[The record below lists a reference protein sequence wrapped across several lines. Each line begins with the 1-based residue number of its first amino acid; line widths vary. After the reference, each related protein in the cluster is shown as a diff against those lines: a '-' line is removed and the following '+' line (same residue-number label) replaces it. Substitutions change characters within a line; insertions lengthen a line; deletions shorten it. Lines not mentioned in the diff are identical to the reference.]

1 MSQGEEGEV
10 GERLE
15 VGGERGTVCWS
26 FLHNSYS
33 CLAKKFALLKL
44 KPSRLFA
51 QESELNRS
59 YQIKI

>member
-33 CLAKKFALLKL
+33 CLAIKFVLLKL
-44 KPSRLFA
+44 KPSQLFT
-51 QESELNRS
+51 QESSLNP
-59 YQIKI
+59 